1 LFDSGVS
8 DICED
13 GSTNNLGGIMRTI
26 TTALATAT
34 IAALLTA
41 APADAADPRPPSRPG
56 GAHVFGGADDQIRL
70 GWTEPARTG
79 SQPILRYVVRW
90 TEGRMVVPASVDEV
104 IVGNLEPG
112 RYVFRVRA
120 VSLAGAGPWSKSSAV
135 YVP

>member
-1 LFDSGVS
+1 MS
-8 DICED
+8 DICD
-13 GSTNNLGGIMRTI
+13 DVGDARTYFGGIMKAL
-26 TTALATAT
+26 TTTLATAV

-41 APADAADPRPPSRPG
+41 APAGAADPRPPSRPG
-56 GAHVFGGADDQIRL
+56 AAHVFFGGGAGDQVRL

-104 IVGNLEPG
+104 IVGDLEPG

-120 VSLAGAGPWSKSSAV
+120 VSRAGAGPWSKSSAV
-135 YVP
+135 YVR